1 MKNPP
6 PYAITS
12 VDNALRL
19 AAMLQLEGPMRVA
32 DAAERLGV
40 ARSTAHRL
48 LQMLVYRDFAAQA
61 EDQRYQAGPMLTH
74 GTTPPHSRVAE
85 LRAVVLPHLR
95 ELAAATGETTNLVVL
110 VGTQARFA
118 ASVESLRA
126 LRVGDR
132 EGMVFPAHLT
142 SGGRAIL
149 AGMSST
155 ERARRLRWS
164 STGQASAGSGPLDP
178 IAITALLEGVQR
190 LGYALNDQETER
202 GVTAVGLAIHGPG
215 AEDGAAITV
224 SMPSQRFSATILP
237 GLVGVMR
244 ASAADIAASLVA
256 AAGTSL

>member
-48 LQMLVYRDFAAQA
+48 FQMLVYRDFAAQG
-61 EDQRYQAGPMLTH
+61 EDQRYHAGPMLSH
-74 GTTPPHSRVAE
+74 GATPHSGVAE

-110 VGTQARFA
+110 VGAQARFA
-118 ASVESLRA
+118 ASVESLQA

-149 AGMSST
+149 AGMST
-155 ERARRLRWS
+155 VERARRLSRL
-164 STGQASAGSGPLDP
+164 STGQPTTGSSPLDP
-178 IAITALLEGVQR
+178 IATTALLEGVQR
-190 LGYALNDQETER
+190 VGYALNDQETER

-215 AEDGAAITV
+215 TEGGAAITV
-224 SMPSQRFSATILP
+224 SMPSQRFSATMLP
-237 GLVGVMR
+237 RLLGMMR
-244 ASAADIAASLVA
+244 ASAAEIAASLVE
-256 AAGTSL
+256 AAGTTP